1 MGHKHH
7 CKGGENCHDEEH
19 LCRIIIRK
27 DLETIR
33 KLVKDAEY
41 YCKKCG
47 RAARNDGNLCD
58 PSRL

>member
-1 MGHKHH
+1 MGHKHR

-27 DLETIR
+27 DLETI
-33 KLVKDAEY
+33 KEAGE
-41 YCKKCG
+41 G
-47 RAARNDGNLCD
+47 RRVLLQEMRPGARNDGNLCD